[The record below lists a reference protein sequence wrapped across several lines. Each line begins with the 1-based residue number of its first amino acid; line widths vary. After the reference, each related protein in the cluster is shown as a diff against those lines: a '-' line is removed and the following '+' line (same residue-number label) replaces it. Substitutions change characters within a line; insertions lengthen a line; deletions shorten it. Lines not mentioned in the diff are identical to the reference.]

1 MIRIAIVDDHEL
13 VRVGYRGSLGA
24 DPEFCVIAEGR
35 FGEEAIQIV
44 RRDKPDV
51 LLLDVSMPGG
61 LSGIEALTRIQQMK
75 TATKVVMVT
84 QHEDL
89 PMLDRLLALGATAYV
104 GKSASLDELKK
115 AIRRAHIGS
124 RYVSD
129 DLAQGRSLQEP
140 SLRGRSAFQEL
151 TKRELE
157 VALSMVHGERAIDL
171 AARMNLSPKT
181 ISSHKMSMMKK
192 IGAKTD
198 AEVVK
203 LAIAHGF
210 ALEQADPKSL

>member
-24 DPEFCVIAEGR
+24 DPEFSVIAEGR
-35 FGEEAIQIV
+35 VGEDAIQIV
-44 RRDKPDV
+44 RSHRPDV

-75 TATKVVMVT
+75 TQTKVVMVT

-89 PMLDRLLALGATAYV
+89 PMLDRLLALGAMAYV

-115 AIRRAHIGS
+115 AIRRAHLGS

-129 DLAQGRSLQEP
+129 DLAQERSLQEP
-140 SLRGRSAFQEL
+140 SLRGRSAFQDL

-157 VALSMVHGERAIDL
+157 VALSMVQGERAIDL

-181 ISSHKMSMMKK
+181 ISSHKMCMMKK

-210 ALEQADPKSL
+210 ALEQADPRSL